1 MSNDEKQQVYAFNLA
16 TAGHNFLISGQAGT
30 GKTTLLVKLHDKL
43 REIGKQVAVV
53 CTTGIA
59 CASLPSRCD
68 ARTVHCWAGMDDGR
82 YDTSYIKDIIINY
95 KKDVYR
101 NILSTDVL
109 ILDEVSMLSK
119 KLFEQLECICSLKCG
134 HKLFGGMQ
142 LVFCGDFYQ
151 LPPVK
156 NRMYNDDGK
165 FCFES
170 ELFDQVFPHRITLEN
185 VVRQSDSS
193 FIKCVNEAAKGKLSE
208 SSVTLL
214 ESLKR
219 PLCKDDNDEPIKLY
233 ATNEQ
238 VDNHNRLRILNK
250 SGQLYEYKAIDRG
263 ESHYLK
269 KVLAPPTLWL
279 KDGCPV
285 ILVRNISSNLVNG
298 LQGIVLSCK
307 ECPVVHFPTVDITTK
322 LEKQIFS
329 VFSPVLK
336 KNVAERT
343 QVPLKLAYAL
353 TVHKAQGMTL
363 QRAEIDCHSMF
374 APGQLGVAIGRVK
387 SPAGLRVIN
396 FKREICLPQPPIIED
411 AMKFCSAPDI
421 DDCSCCRITR
431 LVFIILLVITF

>member
-1 MSNDEKQQVYAFNLA
+1 
-16 TAGHNFLISGQAGT
+16 
-30 GKTTLLVKLHDKL
+30 
-43 REIGKQVAVV
+43 
-53 CTTGIA
+53 
-59 CASLPSRCD
+59 
-68 ARTVHCWAGMDDGR
+68 
-82 YDTSYIKDIIINY
+82 
-95 KKDVYR
+95 
-101 NILSTDVL
+101 
-109 ILDEVSMLSK
+109 
-119 KLFEQLECICSLKCG
+119 
-134 HKLFGGMQ
+134 MQ

-322 LEKQIFS
+322 LEKQTFS

-421 DDCSCCRITR
+421 DDCSCKFLNIEARWPGSTHDAHIYRASDLCLHLEMHHRQ
-431 LVFIILLVITF
+431 LQDGILLGDSGYPCRPFLLTPYLRPATTNQERYNGAHVKARCVIERAFGW